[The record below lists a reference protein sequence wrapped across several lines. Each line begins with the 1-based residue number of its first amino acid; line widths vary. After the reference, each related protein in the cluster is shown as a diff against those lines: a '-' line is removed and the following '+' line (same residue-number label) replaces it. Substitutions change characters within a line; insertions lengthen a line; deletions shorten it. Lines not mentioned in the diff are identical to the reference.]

1 VAYVGNTPSRGQWRK
16 LTDISASFNGVTTT
30 FTTSVPPGTSQ
41 YYVTAGTASQLIIS
55 LGGVIQEPDVD
66 YSVSTNSITF
76 TTAPAAGLSFFGVL
90 CGDALNTG
98 VPSDGSITTAK
109 LGGNLT
115 VDLASGS
122 ASTPSLTFD
131 SNTGLYS
138 PGEDQVAV
146 ATNGVKRI
154 EIQSDGDID
163 IDGGGVF
170 YDATNNRLAIGT
182 ATPNNKVTCQDGN
195 ILVRSE
201 VTTGS
206 PNSYHIGFS
215 ATSAGGIAATISSA
229 RENAN
234 EASSLTFNNWNG
246 SSFGER
252 ARIDSS
258 GRLLVGTSS
267 TGSVQN
273 QTIELHAVGQGVGQ
287 PSYHVFAYTGGTS
300 SDRGYFQFAKSRGS
314 SVGSKTVVA
323 SGDSLGSIRF
333 NGADGTGFIAAAEI
347 NGEVDGTPG
356 TNDMPGRLV
365 FSTTADGANSPTE
378 RMRIS
383 QNGQVRVSNA
393 LEPLLLLSTSSAG
406 TTNYI
411 LAGNNSATTSV
422 YIWSNGN
429 IQNTNGS
436 YTAISDAKL
445 KENIVDASSQWSD
458 FKAIKIRN
466 WNFKAETGHETH
478 RQIGPIAQELEAV
491 CPGLVF
497 ETPDR
502 DEDGNETGEVTKGVN
517 QSVLYM
523 KAVKALQEAMERIEQ
538 LETKVAALEAQ

>member
-55 LGGVIQEPDVD
+55 LGGIIQEPDVD

-182 ATPNNKVTCQDGN
+182 TPNYPLHVFSSTSTVGIRVDGGGDSIVSFAN
-195 ILVRSE
+195 A
-201 VTTGS
+201 GS
-206 PNSYHIGFS
+206 AVG
-215 ATSAGGIAATISSA
+215 AVGIAAGSITGGGSGNIGIQSG
-229 RENAN
+229 
-234 EASSLTFNNWNG
+234 SSLLFATG
-246 SSFGER
+246 GISEK
-252 ARIDSS
+252 ARLDSS
-258 GRLLVGTSS
+258 GRLLVGTNS
-267 TGSVQN
+267 TSTN
-273 QTIELHAVGQGVGQ
+273 ASAVFQG
-287 PSYHVFAYTGGTS
+287 YGGTPAGPALLHLCTGTATPTVELGYIIFGNS
-300 SDRGYFQFAKSRGS
+300 SQNEGATITAWRDGGTWTSGS
-314 SVGSKTVVA
+314 SHPS
-323 SGDSLGSIRF
+323 
-333 NGADGTGFIAAAEI
+333 
-347 NGEVDGTPG
+347 
-356 TNDMPGRLV
+356 RLV
-365 FSTTADGANSPTE
+365 FSTTANGASSTTE
-378 RMRIS
+378 RFRIRS
-383 QNGQVRVSNA
+383 D
-393 LEPLLLLSTSSAG
+393 
-406 TTNYI
+406 
-411 LAGNNSATTSV
+411 
-422 YIWSNGN
+422 GN
-429 IQNTNGS
+429 IGFFNTPGIYPNTDNGAS
-436 YTAISDAKL
+436 VGFSGNRWSAVYAVTGTIQTSDAREKT
-445 KENIVDASSQWSD
+445 EIVNASLGSS
-458 FKAIKIRN
+458 FVKALRPVSYKWIEGGKRD
-466 WNFKAETGHETH
+466 TGE
-478 RQIGPIAQELEAV
+478 
-491 CPGLVF
+491 
-497 ETPDR
+497 R
-502 DEDGNETGEVTKGVN
+502 DEDGNYIYEPVPGIRTHWGFIAQEVKEAVDATGVDFGGW
-517 QSVLYM
+517 VLTDKEDPDSQQALRYDQFI
-523 KAVKALQEAMERIEQ
+523 APLTKALQETMAE
-538 LETKVAALEAQ
+538 LEALKAEVAALKAA